1 LKAKYRDAP
10 IVRSMLD
17 ELIDMMK
24 ESAKKKGDQA
34 ALQALEPPMRI
45 SEALTAMKA
54 AQQKT

>member
-1 LKAKYRDAP
+1 MKSAYSQKHA
-10 IVRSMLD
+10 D

-24 ESAKKKGDQA
+24 GSAKKKGDSA